1 MGVSQAGTRPPAK
14 SYGGKT
20 AAHAQSVPRV
30 CNTSWECGR
39 ETLSLSIYDK
49 ANERTPE
56 KESGRIG
63 PRYGASQRPQ
73 KTGLCPCLPAHSLH
87 PSTTPMEHTMTTMI
101 EGFMT
106 RLNARRDGEP
116 CQEANSEMAEA
127 SSLPV
132 GMIHKQ

>member
-1 MGVSQAGTRPPAK
+1 
-14 SYGGKT
+14 
-20 AAHAQSVPRV
+20 
-30 CNTSWECGR
+30 
-39 ETLSLSIYDK
+39 
-49 ANERTPE
+49 
-56 KESGRIG
+56 
-63 PRYGASQRPQ
+63 
-73 KTGLCPCLPAHSLH
+73 
-87 PSTTPMEHTMTTMI
+87 MEHTMTTMI